1 MVLKFYCIPIALAAS
16 LCLLALGC
24 DSSPTDSQAEFRP
37 TLYIEGFLSAGNP
50 VDNIFVGVTT
60 PLYETVDRNQSGVPD
75 AAVTLEV
82 DGAVSI
88 LSPRPGKT
96 GYYHL
101 PTLRIEPG
109 KTYRLTVEIE
119 GGIAQARTTV
129 PFPPTVTASSTQL
142 TPGGDPFTATWEGET
157 GAGYLTETVARV
169 LGDQIPLEALLGGFG
184 RGGFGGFGGTGIDTT
199 GFGALRDSLAEA
211 SRWRYT
217 RNQSTT
223 LNLRQFSH
231 YGTYVFRVFTIDAN
245 YADFLIS
252 STQDPQTLDEPRF
265 HVSGGI
271 GLFASM
277 AADSVVFTLK

>member
-60 PLYETVDRNQSGVPD
+60 PLYETVDRDQSGVSD

-82 DGAVSI
+82 DGAASV
-88 LSPRPGKT
+88 LSPLPGKT

-101 PTLRIEPG
+101 PTLRVEPG

-119 GGIAQARTTV
+119 DGIAQAKTTV

-142 TPGGDPFTATWEGET
+142 KIGGDPFSAAWEGET
-157 GAGYLTETVARV
+157 GAGYLTETVAQALEDR
-169 LGDQIPLEALLGGFG
+169 IPLESLLGGG
-184 RGGFGGFGGTGIDTT
+184 RGRFGGFGGTGIDTT
-199 GFGALRDSLAEA
+199 GFGALRDSLAAA

-223 LNLRQFSH
+223 LDLRQFSH
-231 YGTYVFRVFTIDAN
+231 YGTYVFRVFTIDEN

-271 GLFASM
+271 GLFAAM
-277 AADSVVFTLK
+277 AADSVVFIVE